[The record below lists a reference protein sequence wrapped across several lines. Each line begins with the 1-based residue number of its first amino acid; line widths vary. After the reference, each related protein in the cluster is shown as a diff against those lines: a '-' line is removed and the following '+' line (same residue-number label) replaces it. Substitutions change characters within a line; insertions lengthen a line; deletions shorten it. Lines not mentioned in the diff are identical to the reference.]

1 MHHRPTREAPIQD
14 LEAKEARL
22 VVSTRPR
29 SARMALAALA
39 CLAVTVPVAGALR
52 QSDDCGPIQVADDGS
67 DSSYGPMAPGE
78 VIVKFHDDVPSKQ
91 RATILCDVGAVPERT
106 LATGADLLEV
116 VDEQGDPATPRLLVA
131 VVTELESRP
140 EVEYA
145 VPNEIVD
152 TQSSGD
158 NVF

>member
-1 MHHRPTREAPIQD
+1 MRR
-14 LEAKEARL
+14 
-22 VVSTRPR
+22 R
-29 SARMALAALA
+29 S
-39 CLAVTVPVAGALR
+39 CAGAH
-52 QSDDCGPIQVADDGS
+52 
-67 DSSYGPMAPGE
+67 PG
-78 VIVKFHDDVPSKQ
+78 H
-91 RATILCDVGAVPERT
+91 RGR
-106 LATGADLLEV
+106 LLEV

-158 NVF
+158 NVY